1 MGARL
6 ALAAAGYC
14 ASKKLLG
21 FIMSDAN
28 SGRRTSLCDASV
40 ADPKDCQPAAVLFIF
55 LFMLEGKKS
64 LRRRAT
70 APCCRLPGMMD
81 FFFLLNYYYM
91 EC

>member
-1 MGARL
+1 MVIREDAR
-6 ALAAAGYC
+6 A
-14 ASKKLLG
+14 
-21 FIMSDAN
+21 
-28 SGRRTSLCDASV
+28 CDASV
-40 ADPKDCQPAAVLFIF
+40 ADERIVSRRRPF
-55 LFMLEGKKS
+55 LFMREGGS